1 MAAGTRTETIAMP
14 DGGEMGAYVALP
26 QAGHGPGLLV
36 LMEIFG
42 VSTYIRRAAE
52 RLAELGYVALAPD
65 LFRRTHPGLEL
76 GHDQAGLEAAMQA
89 MSDFDPA
96 GAVQDSIIAL
106 EYLRGLEEVDG
117 PVGVVGFCLGGSLAF
132 GVAAESDPAVA
143 VCYYGST
150 IADSL
155 HEQRSN
161 QLPGAVSLR
170 RPGLLH
176 PARARRARRRGG
188 GAATGL
194 GVPHPARRGTRVRQ
208 PRVRDVPPAAG
219 RSPGVGPDAA
229 VPRSGATDS
238 TGAAVAPRGIFGAI
252 RPKSPK
258 PRPENEK
265 APRERDALTYGTMS
279 RGG

>member
-96 GAVQDSIIAL
+96 GAVRDSIVAL

-155 HEQRSN
+155 HDSDRISCPVQFHFGAQDSYIPLEHAERVAAAAAQRPDWECHIQPDAGHAFDNHDSEMFH
-161 QLPGAVSLR
+161 QPQAA
-170 RPGLLH
+170 
-176 PARARRARRRGG
+176 ARAWVLTQQFLARKLPTPQ
-188 GAATGL
+188 A
-194 GVPHPARRGTRVRQ
+194 Q
-208 PRVRDVPPAAG
+208 P
-219 RSPGVGPDAA
+219 
-229 VPRSGATDS
+229 
-238 TGAAVAPRGIFGAI
+238 
-252 RPKSPK
+252 
-258 PRPENEK
+258 
-265 APRERDALTYGTMS
+265 
-279 RGG
+279 